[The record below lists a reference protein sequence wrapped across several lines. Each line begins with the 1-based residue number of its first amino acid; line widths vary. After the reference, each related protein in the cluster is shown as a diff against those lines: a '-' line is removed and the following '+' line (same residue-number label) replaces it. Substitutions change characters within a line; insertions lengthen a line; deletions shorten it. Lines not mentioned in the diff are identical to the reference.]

1 MQNPVEP
8 GHMHIDINNAW
19 GELLIFKSLSKSA
32 YWQIE
37 QKESVRL
44 LLDNAEL
51 SVSKLQVL
59 YSVPH
64 GNASFCSGPSESSL
78 PFVSRTEHGF
88 SDSRKVGN
96 YSDTLNVK
104 YLNSLWRRDWEFC
117 QQTIQSHLFLDSLH
131 PRMFK
136 KTLLI

>member
-51 SVSKLQVL
+51 SVLGL
-59 YSVPH
+59 
-64 GNASFCSGPSESSL
+64 A
-78 PFVSRTEHGF
+78 
-88 SDSRKVGN
+88 
-96 YSDTLNVK
+96 
-104 YLNSLWRRDWEFC
+104 
-117 QQTIQSHLFLDSLH
+117 
-131 PRMFK
+131 
-136 KTLLI
+136 